1 MSEPIDKDTLLPDNR
16 TTFERSY
23 EEGTKALVKS
33 EDVLLTLNDPMAVK
47 SALLPLMASEGGVN
61 DWFFSDSEAEK
72 RAITKASYSVHQAS
86 GTNAGITQ
94 ALKAVDYTAQIT
106 HWKQV
111 EGGLPYSVH
120 VMAWG
125 NSHQTV
131 TKERADRLIERLN
144 HVKSEKDTIDLSLV
158 FAVSQSFSVKAAASP
173 SVSFNPTAAKME
185 LWELDLTASAAL
197 AIGHTASVTVH
208 PMSVKAQLTQPD
220 LIARAGIGSVFSPQP
235 LSVTHIYATA
245 RLP

>member
-1 MSEPIDKDTLLPDNR
+1 MSDLDKNTLLPDNR

-23 EEGTKALVKS
+23 EEGVKGLVKG
-33 EDVLLTLNDPMAVK
+33 EDVHEWISDPLKTKVELLD
-47 SALLPLMASEGGVN
+47 LMAKERGVN
-61 DWFFSDSEAEK
+61 DWFFSDSEQTK
-72 RAITKASYSVHQAS
+72 RAITQVSYSVHQKS
-86 GTNAGITQ
+86 GTHAGITQ
-94 ALKAVDYTAQIT
+94 ALNAVDYTAQIT

-111 EGGLPYSVH
+111 EGGLPYTVY

-131 TKERADRLIERLN
+131 NKERADRLIERLN
-144 HVKSEKDTIDLSLV
+144 HVKSERDTIDLSLV
-158 FAVSQSFSVKAAASP
+158 FAMTQSFSMKAAGSP
-173 SVSFNPTAAKME
+173 TVSFNPTKTKME

-208 PMSVKAQLTQPD
+208 PMSVKAKLNQTELG
-220 LIARAGIGSVFSPQP
+220 ARVAIGSVFSPQP
-235 LSVTHIYATA
+235 FSVTHIYATA